1 MSLSRDK
8 IVNRSRTLCALV
20 VAAGFAL
27 VPATALA
34 SHTWFGSRL
43 NHQPGNAGSTCSQDG
58 VGQPGDVCTHVGSD
72 YPGTS
77 GRAKSP
83 ATGTVIALKVDPEGP
98 MTFTAE
104 VVNVRNVNPLFTS
117 GQAQATAHSRKISLA
132 GPTPTEKA
140 NGDFPI
146 NTVLV
151 HLKVNK
157 GQEIAINTTSNTAE
171 ICSDSTPG
179 QLLFDP
185 PLSVGGGFANSAGTD
200 DCLMLVQ
207 AVVQS

>member
-1 MSLSRDK
+1 MSLSRDRT
-8 IVNRSRTLCALV
+8 INRRALAAFV

-27 VPATALA
+27 VPGTALA
-34 SHTWFGSRL
+34 SNTWFASRL
-43 NHQPGNAGSTCSQDG
+43 NHNPGPAGSTCSQDG
-58 VGQPGDVCTHVGSD
+58 VGKPGDVCTHVGSD

-77 GRAKSP
+77 GRASSP
-83 ATGTVIALKVDPEGP
+83 VSGTIIALKVDPYGP

-104 VVNVRNVNPLFTS
+104 VVTVRNLNSQFTK
-117 GQAQATAHSRKISLA
+117 GQAQATAHSRQISLA

-140 NGDFPI
+140 NEDFPI
-146 NTVLV
+146 NTILV

-157 GQEIAINTTSNTAE
+157 GQEIAINTTSNSAE
-171 ICSDSTPG
+171 TCSDSTPG

-185 PLSVGGGFANSAGTD
+185 PLSVGGGFSNSAGTD

-207 AVVQS
+207 AVVSH